1 MSLMSLAQEG
11 SRVVQVAS
19 AVREQIANRARPMM
33 MLGPFL
39 FSAGSAAPQQTDHR
53 HRYSWAS
60 QERLGKRPLLQYTGP
75 GEERLDLDGTIYPQ
89 WKGGLYQMSLLRA
102 LAETG
107 EPQLLVDG
115 VGMVWGMWVVHQ
127 VEETGAVLDGKGAP
141 RRIEFRVSLEFAED

>member
-1 MSLMSLAQEG
+1 MDLTSIAQDA

-19 AVREQIANRARPMM
+19 AISEQVANRARPMM

-39 FSAGSAAPQQTDHR
+39 FSAGSAAPQRATHSS
-53 HRYSWAS
+53 RYTWAS

-75 GEERLDLDGTIYPQ
+75 GEERLGIDGTVYPE
-89 WKGGLYQMSLLRA
+89 WKGGLYQMTLVRA
-102 LAETG
+102 LAEQG

-115 VGMVWGMWVVHQ
+115 LGMVWGMWVIHQ
-127 VEETGAVLDGKGAP
+127 VEQTGSVLDGKGAP